1 MTNPPTHHFLE
12 EGEGPVLSVSHLMLE
27 SPLVKKLQMR
37 TELIDQLKKWHS
49 LLQDGGITQV
59 QYNKLQGKI
68 MKDMGGV

>member
-1 MTNPPTHHFLE
+1 
-12 EGEGPVLSVSHLMLE
+12 MLE

-49 LLQDGGITQV
+49 LLQDGGISQV